1 MNISRL
7 YKLIKTLLNAIDI
20 TLELFKMAKALIY
33 NDLFT
38 SKTLITKE
46 FIVSGEKPYTLF
58 FSKILSNPTLFD
70 NITLLIEHSIK
81 TGLVEFDKICATS
94 ISAIP
99 YATNVATSLEK
110 GILYINHTGND
121 CDDKDNIKN
130 IKIEGGMSIDDR
142 ILLVETIVSNDFL
155 VNNIMNKIRKYGG
168 NIVGLVLIMNLCEGE
183 YINLTHQK
191 ENIINV
197 LNIYDVFNH
206 LENNN
211 LIELYYCEKVKFYC
225 ENVTKTNL
233 KKLLP
238 QPKEDIVEPVVAEVK
253 EEVKEIFVCQ

>member
-1 MNISRL
+1 
-7 YKLIKTLLNAIDI
+7 
-20 TLELFKMAKALIY
+20 MAKATIY
-33 NDLFT
+33 TDLF
-38 SKTLITKE
+38 STKSLSVKE
-46 FIVSGEKPYTLF
+46 CPLTGEKPYQMIF
-58 FSKILSNPTLFD
+58 NKVLSSPSLFD
-70 NITLLIEHSIK
+70 NITLLLEHTIK
-81 TGLVEFDKICATS
+81 SKDLQFDKLCATS
-94 ISAIP
+94 SSAIP
-99 YATNVATSLEK
+99 YATNVATSFEK

-130 IKIEGGMSIDDR
+130 IKIEGGMNIDDK

-155 VNNIMNKIRKYGG
+155 LNNIINKIRKYGG

-183 YINLTHQK
+183 YINLTQQK

-225 ENVTKTNL
+225 ENITKTNL

-238 QPKEDIVEPVVAEVK
+238 QPKEDVVEKVIDPLVEPVVEPKVNEDVK
-253 EEVKEIFVCQ
+253 EEIEVKKEIFICQ